1 MNIDYDILKA
11 IPRKYKKGFSDITK
25 CIKSENKILYYCGYT
40 NPSDSNEYDGISF
53 IIDIRYPI
61 NINII
66 ILEMLNFINNN
77 EIGIKNINIIQYIDD
92 ENQMKIFDI

>member
-1 MNIDYDILKA
+1 MDIDYEILRA
-11 IPRKYKKGFSDITK
+11 IPQKYKKGFSDITK
-25 CIKSENKILYYCGYT
+25 CIKSNNKILYYCGYT

-66 ILEMLNFINNN
+66 ILEVLNFINNN
-77 EIGIKNINIIQYIDD
+77 ESGIKNINIFQYTDNEKQIK
-92 ENQMKIFDI
+92 MF